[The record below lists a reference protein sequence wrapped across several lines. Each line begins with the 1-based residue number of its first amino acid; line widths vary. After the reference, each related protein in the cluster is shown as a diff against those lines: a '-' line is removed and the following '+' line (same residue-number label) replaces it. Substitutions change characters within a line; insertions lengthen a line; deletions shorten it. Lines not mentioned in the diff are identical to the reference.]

1 MKKLLMLSLVVVI
14 CFSMVACDKEE
25 KPENTEPNT
34 TNTETRNNTGSDKHI
49 ESTLSEINKG
59 GESRQAGNRY
69 IKKLSDTVYGVYYVE
84 DDEVVG
90 YELYSKFADAE
101 TAGQAKAEYPD
112 VNQTVDYID
121 VVNDTM
127 VVVFKPIEFEGTTV
141 EDIEEYMK

>member
-1 MKKLLMLSLVVVI
+1 
-14 CFSMVACDKEE
+14 
-25 KPENTEPNT
+25 
-34 TNTETRNNTGSDKHI
+34 
-49 ESTLSEINKG
+49 
-59 GESRQAGNRY
+59 
-69 IKKLSDTVYGVYYVE
+69 VYGVYYVE